1 MTTHNSAC
9 ALKGLSVII
18 SYTLKKKNT
27 FYMKNS
33 YSVTDN
39 YAVSWRQGRRALK
52 FRLVLIKLDPFWPLA
67 GDSATVGFPNG
78 ST

>member
-1 MTTHNSAC
+1 
-9 ALKGLSVII
+9 
-18 SYTLKKKNT
+18 
-27 FYMKNS
+27 MKNS

-39 YAVSWRQGRRALK
+39 CAVSWRQGRRALK